1 MKRILLLWSLF
12 LGIVGYGQVWTVKSL
27 KERAEKG
34 YAKEQYQLG
43 INYERGDGV
52 TKSLPQAA
60 YWFEKAALQ
69 GHIDAQYKLG
79 HYYFYGRKEGI
90 TRSFPKSRK
99 WMEKAAAQ
107 GHSKAQYFLGILRI
121 MQSGKGHLDEGL
133 DWLEKSC
140 ENGCETACKTIER
153 YKETGRIFVTM
164 NMNL

>member
-1 MKRILLLWSLF
+1 M
-12 LGIVGYGQVWTVKSL
+12 
-27 KERAEKG
+27 
-34 YAKEQYQLG
+34 
-43 INYERGDGV
+43 
-52 TKSLPQAA
+52 
-60 YWFEKAALQ
+60 Q

-79 HYYFYGRKEGI
+79 HYYFYERKDG
-90 TRSFPKSRK
+90 
-99 WMEKAAAQ
+99 KASEQ

-121 MQSGKGHLDEGL
+121 MQSGKEHLEEGL